1 MAGWCLRPLIQME
14 ILEKDGEAE
23 KALSCSSKLFFS
35 WHECDVLELVGQEPA
50 VLLPQQMCLSG
61 SLEGCVWAV
70 CPSVHGI
77 WGAFTFLCIHITG
90 EKSKQSSL
98 RSMLSQA
105 QKMLSGNSDV
115 PLSKSGLWEAVGQ
128 FSFCS
133 DCSKLS

>member
-1 MAGWCLRPLIQME
+1 MSAFVHGRVVSE
-14 ILEKDGEAE
+14 TSDSDGNTGERWGGRE
-23 KALSCSSKLFFS
+23 SSVLQLKT
-35 WHECDVLELVGQEPA
+35 VLELVGQEPA

-90 EKSKQSSL
+90 KKSKQSSL

-115 PLSKSGLWEAVGQ
+115 PLSKSDLWEAVGQ